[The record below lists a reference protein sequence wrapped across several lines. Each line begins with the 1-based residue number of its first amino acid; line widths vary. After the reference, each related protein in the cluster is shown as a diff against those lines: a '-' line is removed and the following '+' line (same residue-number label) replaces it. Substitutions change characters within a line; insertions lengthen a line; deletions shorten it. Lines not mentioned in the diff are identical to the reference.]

1 MRILGIDPGEKRIGL
16 AISDDLGIAANPLGV
31 ILHTNRQADVESI
44 LKIAR
49 DSGVE
54 RIVIGHSL
62 DDEGNLTPSAR
73 KAIRLADEIRLLTDI
88 PVIMVDEYGS
98 TNEARSAAIEMGVP
112 RGRRKG
118 HRDSIAALII
128 LQRYLDSTT

>member
-31 ILHTNRQADVESI
+31 ILHTSRQADVESI
-44 LKIAR
+44 LKIAS

-54 RIVIGHSL
+54 RIVIGQSL
-62 DDEGNLTPSAR
+62 DDDGNLTPSAR

-88 PVIMVDEYGS
+88 PVVMVDEYGS
-98 TNEARSAAIEMGVP
+98 TNEAQSAAIEMGIP

-118 HRDSIAALII
+118 HRDAIAALII